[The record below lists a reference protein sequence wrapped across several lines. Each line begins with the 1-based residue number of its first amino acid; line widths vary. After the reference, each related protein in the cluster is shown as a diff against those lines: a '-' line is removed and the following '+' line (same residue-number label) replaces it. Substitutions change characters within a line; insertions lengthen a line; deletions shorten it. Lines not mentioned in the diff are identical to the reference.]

1 MQHLEVVKE
10 LLNSGADPNTVDHDK
25 RSPLTIAA
33 LQGQLEICQALLD
46 AGAMINH
53 ADLGDDDDDH

>member
-1 MQHLEVVKE
+1 MQHLEVVNE
-10 LLNSGADPNTVDHDK
+10 LLNSGSNPNTVDHDK

-33 LQGQLEICQALLD
+33 LQGQIEICQSLLD

-53 ADLGDDDDDH
+53 ADLG